1 MTRGFIP
8 IAQALQAKS
17 GVRHKAD
24 DVEPK
29 SRLRAQPRVLASTE
43 MKRNKLMYDFEEGNT
58 LAEATLEAGT
68 HAEAHSLQA
77 GTLQRSPF
85 Y

>member
-1 MTRGFIP
+1 
-8 IAQALQAKS
+8 
-17 GVRHKAD
+17 
-24 DVEPK
+24 
-29 SRLRAQPRVLASTE
+29 
-43 MKRNKLMYDFEEGNT
+43 MYDLEEGNT
-58 LAEATLEAGT
+58 LAEATHEAGT